1 MVAKNKKIYVLVL
14 SVANYVLLVYTDT
27 ITLMYEKSNELLYI
41 RFIVENFYCK
51 RYNEFSFY
59 TF

>member
-1 MVAKNKKIYVLVL
+1 MVAKDKKIYVLVL

-27 ITLMYEKSNELLYI
+27 ITLN
-41 RFIVENFYCK
+41 IVENFYCK

-59 TF
+59 TS